1 MHFLLK
7 VCCWQYCQLSAPR
20 RTLHPT
26 WPHKAC
32 RLVHKIK
39 QGYVTYQIPV
49 SCVGHKRLRVP
60 VTASLIIMAKSWIL
74 TGLVK
79 ILQTDSLRLS
89 SFHKATRRNPNTQW
103 ITKPVQKHSKL
114 QELTSTSLKNHG
126 LGKGD
131 KFHST
136 TGGSHYAAGRWH
148 GILQL
153 HHFC

>member
-1 MHFLLK
+1 MPEA
-7 VCCWQYCQLSAPR
+7 CILSWRSEQDA
-20 RTLHPT
+20 
-26 WPHKAC
+26 A
-32 RLVHKIK
+32 
-39 QGYVTYQIPV
+39 
-49 SCVGHKRLRVP
+49 VGLWE
-60 VTASLIIMAKSWIL
+60 SWIL

-103 ITKPVQKHSKL
+103 ITKPVQKQSEL

-131 KFHST
+131 QFHST

-148 GILQL
+148 GTLQL
-153 HHFC
+153 YHLF